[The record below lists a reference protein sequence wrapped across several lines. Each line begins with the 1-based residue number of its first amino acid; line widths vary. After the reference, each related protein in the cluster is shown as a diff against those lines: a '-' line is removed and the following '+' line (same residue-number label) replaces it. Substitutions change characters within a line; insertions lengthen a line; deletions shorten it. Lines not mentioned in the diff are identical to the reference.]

1 MLTEKRPVLLGEP
14 ASWMYVVVMLRFLEF
29 AAAMDA
35 VAEFRGTAIAMLAV
49 VDDVSVLPDA
59 VMEAGRTAIA
69 FGTAVGDKVT
79 ARPAMMTGRHAVPI
93 KTALIGC
100 AAVSFGMIT
109 WCGQRHV

>member
-1 MLTEKRPVLLGEP
+1 MN
-14 ASWMYVVVMLRFLEF
+14 
-29 AAAMDA
+29 A
-35 VAEFRGTAIAMLAV
+35 VAEFRGTAIAILAV

-69 FGTAVGDKVT
+69 FVTPVGDEVT
-79 ARPAMMTGRHAVPI
+79 ARPAMMTGRHAMPI

-100 AAVSFGMIT
+100 AAISFGVIT